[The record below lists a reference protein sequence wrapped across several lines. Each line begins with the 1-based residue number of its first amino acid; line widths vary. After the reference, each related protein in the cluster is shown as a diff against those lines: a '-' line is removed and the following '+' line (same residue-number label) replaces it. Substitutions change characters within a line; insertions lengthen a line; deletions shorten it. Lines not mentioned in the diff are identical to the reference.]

1 MPWGEATP
9 RLAGEGLRP
18 LHFNRHLST
27 RETPRKSWL
36 SPQPSRGSRVGL
48 TCKQAHPSIETTDLA
63 AERTF
68 RLDRCPVDDHSTV
81 PGPKTR
87 TRNPEERRVV
97 VPSPVLSNRIEHL
110 PCRSEPRPGPILPLM
125 RPAFPW
131 PHLPRGRLESVGA
144 TPRGGAFLPHREPPA
159 PIRGP
164 WQPVSDLGFPDRFP
178 ESPIERPLSATRGM
192 YLIEWAASSVS
203 TGAFSRD
210 ATTFRDQAACA
221 GDQHRRGS
229 EREKPRE
236 RSGRN
241 LLPLGALILRGPI
254 SSANLPGRKSRWP
267 QPVPCGFDCSRS
279 GVASISVHMNLPR
292 SIRVRQISGLVCFR
306 APRRVF
312 AGAESHFCHS
322 ISV

>member
-1 MPWGEATP
+1 MARGYTAP
-9 RLAGEGLRP
+9 RRP
-18 LHFNRHLST
+18 GARSSPPT

-63 AERTF
+63 AARTF
-68 RLDRCPVDDHSTV
+68 RLDRYPVDGPSTV

-87 TRNPEERRVV
+87 TRNPERRRVV
-97 VPSPVLSNRIEHL
+97 VPSAVLSNRIEHL

-131 PHLPRGRLESVGA
+131 PHLPRGRVESFGA
-144 TPRGGAFLPHREPPA
+144 TPKGDAFPSPSGAACPDPRTAATGFRPRFPGSVSRVTDRASSLGNKVNVPHRMGREF
-159 PIRGP
+159 
-164 WQPVSDLGFPDRFP
+164 GFDWRVFA
-178 ESPIERPLSATRGM
+178 RCD
-192 YLIEWAASSVS
+192 Y
-203 TGAFSRD
+203 FSRPV
-210 ATTFRDQAACA
+210 
-221 GDQHRRGS
+221 GDRRRPTPAELRTRETPRKIGPKPSPSRGS
-229 EREKPRE
+229 HPP
-236 RSGRN
+236 GRK
-241 LLPLGALILRGPI
+241 I
-254 SSANLPGRKSRWP
+254 SSANLPDRKPRWP

-279 GVASISVHMNLPR
+279 GVASISVRGNLLP
-292 SIRVRQISGLVCFR
+292 SIRVRQIPGLVSFR